1 MGSRRALIALLV
13 LTLIWGYN
21 WVLTKQALEYAAP
34 FTFAAMRAVGSTIA
48 MFAVLILMRRPLKL
62 VAPVK
67 TFWFGFVNCG
77 LFLLFQNW
85 ALVEGGAGKT
95 SVLAFTMPIWTLL
108 LSWAF
113 LKERVRGAQWLAA
126 VGTLVGLV
134 LIIAPW
140 ALHAGFLSKLMSIL
154 AGVSW
159 SVATIMLKRWRAE
172 LAGDMLLVIAW
183 HMVFGSVFL
192 VAVAAVVPEPATRWT
207 PQFVLIL
214 AYIILVST
222 ALAWYLWFYVL
233 ERLPA
238 WQAGLSVLGVPAV
251 AILTSRIQTGEAV
264 EPLELAGILFIGF
277 GLGLLSFLNWRADR
291 QRRLLVE
298 NVRHQTVG

>member
-34 FTFAAMRAVGSTIA
+34 FTFAAIRAVGGTFA

-62 VAPVK
+62 VAPMK
-67 TFWFGFVNCG
+67 TFWFGLFNCG
-77 LFLLFQNW
+77 GFLLFQNW

-113 LKERVRGAQWLAA
+113 LGERVRGAQWLAA
-126 VGTLVGLV
+126 IGTLVGLT

-140 ALHAGFLSKLMSIL
+140 SIHAGFVSKVMSLL
-154 AGVSW
+154 AAISW
-159 SVATIMLKRWRAE
+159 SVATIMLKRWRSE
-172 LAGDMLLVIAW
+172 LAGDLLLVTAW
-183 HMVFGSVFL
+183 HMAFGSAFL
-192 VAVAAVVPEPATRWT
+192 LLIAVAVPEPATRWT
-207 PQFVLIL
+207 PHFMVIL
-214 AYIILVST
+214 AVIVLVST
-222 ALAWYLWFYVL
+222 ALAWFLWLYVL

-251 AILTSRIQTGEAV
+251 AILISRMQLGEAV
-264 EPLELAGILFIGF
+264 EPLELAGMLFIGG
-277 GLGLLSFLNWRADR
+277 GLGLLSFLNWRAER
-291 QRRLLVE
+291 QRRTLVAP
-298 NVRHQTVG
+298 